1 MAKVDF
7 LASERHYV
15 DHLLPVYAKL
25 PEEVRGDFITG
36 RWPVNPGRITVVSS
50 FGDYRRAE
58 GPVVFMEHGA
68 GFSYG
73 NGHTSYAGS
82 PDREKVVLFASTNE
96 QVDSLN
102 RAAHPNKKHVIVGA
116 PKLDAWVARGPKERE
131 HRPTVAFSFH
141 WDCRVAPETRSAF
154 PVYSDELQ
162 RMLKF
167 PGKLQ
172 WDVIGH
178 GHPRLWPN
186 ISRFWQRNKVRGE
199 KEFYDVVTLSD
210 VYVIDTSSTMYEF
223 AALDRP
229 VVVLNAPFYR
239 KNVNHGIRFWN
250 HVPGI
255 QVDNPKDLKAAID
268 EAVFRDTFAAE
279 RKAATEFVY
288 PYLGQATD
296 RAAQAIL
303 ELL

>member
-1 MAKVDF
+1 MDKVDF

-25 PEEVRGDFITG
+25 PDEVRGEFITG
-36 RWPVNPGRITVVSS
+36 RWPANPGRLTVVSS
-50 FGDYRRAE
+50 FGDYRRAV

-82 PDREKVVLFASTNE
+82 PDRERVVLFASPNE

-102 RAAHPNKKHVIVGA
+102 RAAHPHKKHAIVGA
-116 PKLDAWVARGPKERE
+116 PKLDAWVRRGVKERGP
-131 HRPTVAFSFH
+131 RPTVAFSFH
-141 WDCRVAPETRSAF
+141 WNCLVVPETRSAF
-154 PVYSDELQ
+154 PVYKDQLERLL
-162 RMLKF
+162 RF

-172 WDVIGH
+172 WDAVGH
-178 GHPRLWPN
+178 GHPRLWPE
-186 ISRFWQRNKVRGE
+186 ISKFWRRNKVKPE
-199 KEFYDVVTLSD
+199 KEFNDVVTVAD
-210 VYVIDTSSTMYEF
+210 VYVIDTSSTLYEF

-229 VVVLNAPFYR
+229 VVVLNAPYYR
-239 KNVNHGIRFWN
+239 KNVNHGLRFWN
-250 HVPGI
+250 RIPGI
-255 QVDNPKDLKAAID
+255 QVDHPKDLKAAID
-268 EAVFRDTFAAE
+268 AAVFNDTFAAE

-288 PYLGQATD
+288 PYLGEAAD

>member
-1 MAKVDF
+1 MDKIDF
-7 LASERHYV
+7 IASERHYA
-15 DHLLPVYAKL
+15 DHLMPVYTSL
-25 PEEVRGDFITG
+25 PEEVRGEFITG
-36 RWPVNPGRITVVSS
+36 RWPVNPGRLTVVSS
-50 FGDYRRAE
+50 YGDYKRSK

-73 NGHTSYAGS
+73 NKHTSYAGS
-82 PDREKVVLFASTNE
+82 TDRDRVVLFASTNE

-102 RAAHPNKKHVIVGA
+102 RAAHPRKKHVIIGS
-116 PKLDAWVARGPKERE
+116 PKLDQWVARGSKQRS

-141 WDCRVAPETRSAF
+141 WNCMVAPETRSAF
-154 PVYSDELQ
+154 PVYSDTLA
-162 RMLKF
+162 RMLRF
-167 PGKLQ
+167 PGKLK

-178 GHPRLWPN
+178 GHPRLWPQ
-186 ISRFWQRNKVRGE
+186 ISKFWRYNKVQAE
-199 KEFYDVVTLSD
+199 KEFFDVVTLSD

-239 KNVNHGIRFWN
+239 KNVNHGIRFWK

-255 QVDNPKDLKAAID
+255 QVDHPRDLKAAID
-268 EAVFRDTFAAE
+268 EAVFRDGFAAE

-288 PYLGQATD
+288 PYLGEASR
-296 RAAQAIL
+296 RAADAIL
-303 ELL
+303 DVL